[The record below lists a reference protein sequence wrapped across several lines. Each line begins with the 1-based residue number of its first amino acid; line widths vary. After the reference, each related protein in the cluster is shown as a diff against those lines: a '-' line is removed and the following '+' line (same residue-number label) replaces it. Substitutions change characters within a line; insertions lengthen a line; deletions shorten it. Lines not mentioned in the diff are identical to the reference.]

1 MTATT
6 RPSYAAPSIHTTLL
20 LDPRSRLRER
30 RWSHRAPCVVRVL
43 RADGSETTHTG
54 QTVNVSSGGIAV
66 QIREAIQ
73 PGTPIEALVAHA
85 DQAIRVRGYV
95 AHCRRVLA
103 ETFEVGLRAS
113 GSGAPLDLLAETGR

>member
-6 RPSYAAPSIHTTLL
+6 RPSYAAPSIHASLL
-20 LDPRSRLRER
+20 LDPRPRER

-43 RADGSETTHTG
+43 SGESSAAEHAGE
-54 QTVNVSSGGIAV
+54 TVNISTGGIAV

-73 PGTPIEALVAHA
+73 PGTRIEALVAHA
-85 DQAIRVRGYV
+85 EQPILVRGYV

-103 ETFEVGLRAS
+103 ETFEVGLRLA
-113 GSGAPLDLLAETGR
+113 GSATPLDLLAETVR